1 MTSNPPA
8 IPGYHLT
15 EQIYLGSRTEVYRG
29 ISQSDKKP
37 VIIKLLKSEYPTF
50 NELVQFRNQYTIA
63 KNLDN
68 PGIVKPIALLNYRNS
83 FAIVMEDIGGISLY
97 EWGVGKREWG
107 VAKNY
112 DFLSDFFNI
121 AIQIVKILEILYQ
134 NRVIHKDIKPQNIL
148 INPETKQIKLI
159 DFSISSLLL
168 RETKEIQN
176 PNILEGTLA
185 YMSPEQTGRMNRGI
199 DYRTDFYSLGATFYE
214 LLTGKLPFQSSEPME
229 LVHCHIAMMP
239 TSPIEI
245 VPEIPVMVNNIIMKL
260 MEKAPE
266 SRYQSAFGL
275 RYDLALC
282 LQQWQEKGAIE
293 LFELGIRDIC
303 DRFVIPEKLYGR
315 ETEVKILLEA
325 FNRISNPTLSK
336 EGQGGVE
343 IMLVAGFSGIGKTAM
358 VNEIHKPIVRQRGYF
373 IKGKFDQ
380 FQRDIPFSAWVQ
392 GFQDLMRQL
401 LTESTTEVQ
410 KWQANLLEALGENG
424 QVIIDVIP
432 ELEHLIGKQP
442 EVPELEGSAGQ
453 NRFNLLFGKFIRVFA
468 RKEHPLVIFMDD
480 LQWADS
486 ASLKLIQLLMR
497 ETDTCYL
504 LLIGAYRD
512 NEVFPTHP
520 LILTLVEIR
529 KDEERQDA
537 SPTVNQITLAPLD
550 QDSLN
555 RLIADTL
562 SCPLERAIP
571 LTEIVFTKTKGN
583 PFFATQF
590 LKSLYEDGLIKFD
603 LNSGYWQC
611 DISQV
616 RALALTDD
624 VVEFMAIQLQKL
636 PENTQE
642 VLKLAACIGNKFD
655 LETLAIVHE
664 KSHAETA
671 ADLWRALQEGLILP
685 ESEVYKFFQ
694 DEVTDEIS
702 DNLSVTSA
710 TKSATTV
717 PYRFLHDRVQQAA
730 YFLIPE
736 ARKQFTHLK
745 IGQLLLKNTPEAE
758 REETI
763 FDIVNQLNI
772 GKELIE
778 ARTERKELAQ
788 LNLIAGRKAK
798 ASTAYAAAQK
808 YLTMGVELLEADRW
822 ESQYALTLALY
833 EEAAEA
839 GYLNGRFDEMDK
851 LVDVVLQNAKIL
863 LEKVKIYDIK
873 IQGTIARGDLKQ
885 AIKIGLELSEL
896 LGIKIPEEPNQLDIQ
911 KGLEETA
918 SLLNG
923 QKIEDLINLPEMTDP
938 HKLAAMYITMSI
950 ASAAFIAAPDICLLI
965 VLSQVNLSI
974 QYGNSTSS
982 GYVYGAYAVILLTEF
997 QNIESGYKLGK
1008 LALSLVERLNA
1019 KNVKAKVL
1027 LMFGGHLVHWKEHL
1041 RENIPILIE
1050 CYQSG
1055 VETGDFEYA
1064 GYAAAYVC
1072 ECLYLSGHEL
1082 TELEKQIAI
1091 YSKAINQIGQK
1102 SPSNWSAIFGQVV
1115 LNLLDKTDDPIRL
1128 IGDVYNEEQSLPL
1141 AIQLND
1147 RIQLL
1152 FIYSNQ
1158 LILSYLFDDI
1168 QQAVT
1173 KATLAKQ
1180 YLEGLTGMPVVSSIY
1195 LYESLA
1201 YLGIFAEASDAQ
1213 KESLLDLVNANRE
1226 KMREWAQSAPMNY
1239 LYKFNLVEAERCRV
1253 LGQNVEAMD
1262 YYDRAIVGAKEN
1274 EYIQDEAL
1282 ANELAAKFYLDWGK
1296 QTIAQAYL
1304 TNAYYAY
1311 ARWGAKAKV
1320 NDLEKRYPQ
1329 LLAPILNSKIR
1340 QKTGET
1346 INRMANET
1354 ITSTSRG
1361 ISESLDFATVI
1372 KAAQSLSEEINLDK
1386 LLSNLMQI
1394 AIENAGAE
1402 KGTLILEKA
1411 GELFIVAQCLDKQ
1424 CNLHPITVEQSKDIP
1439 ATLINY
1445 VWRTQETLIFNDAS
1459 TQTNFA
1465 ADPYIIH
1472 HQPKSVLCMPI
1483 QKQRKGIASPAFG
1496 MAILY
1501 LENNLAVGAFTP
1513 ARLEVLKVL
1522 SSQSAISIANAQLYG
1537 QVKESEKLLAEYN
1550 RTLEQQ
1556 VRDRTQKLQQSE
1568 SRFRQLYEQSG
1579 DAILL
1584 LDGEVFIDCNL
1595 AVLNMMRCANK
1606 KQFLALNPDR
1616 LSPEMQPDGTL
1627 SFEKANQMIA
1637 MAFELGS
1644 HRFEWMSRRVDG
1656 EDFWVEVLLTVIPLD
1671 NRQIL
1676 HTVWREIGDR
1686 KQAEAALYQK
1696 NQELS
1701 YTLKQLEIT
1710 QDELIQSEK
1719 MAALGQLVA
1728 GIAHEVNTPLGAI
1741 SSSAGNMTNFLD
1753 KTLENLPTLFQS
1765 LSPEEGQTFLA
1776 LLQRSLQKESILS
1789 TKEERKL
1796 KRGLRSQLETLEIDN
1811 ADIIAE
1817 RLVIM
1822 GIYDE
1827 IDTFIPL
1834 LKRSDSLHVLETA
1847 YKFSGLQRGIRTIKI
1862 ATDRAS
1868 KVVFALKN
1876 YARYDSSSAM
1886 TIANLTE
1893 GIETIL
1899 TLYQSHLKQGIEVIR
1914 NYGELPPFLCYPD
1927 ELNQVWTNLIH
1938 NALQAMD
1945 YRGTLTIDVTSLE
1958 REAKISITD
1967 SGKGIPQE
1975 IQYKIFQ
1982 PFFTT
1987 KPAGEGSGLGLDIVK
2002 KIIEKHNGTITFT
2015 SSPGQTTFT
2024 VSLPMPNG

>member
-1 MTSNPPA
+1 MTSNPPV

-68 PGIVKPIALLNYRNS
+68 PGIVKSIALLNYRNS
-83 FAIVMEDIGGISLY
+83 FAIVMEDIGGVSLC

-107 VAKNY
+107 LGKNS

-159 DFSISSLLL
+159 DFSISSLLP

-176 PNILEGTLA
+176 PNVLEGTLA

-199 DYRTDFYSLGATFYE
+199 DYRTDFYSLGVTFYE

-229 LVHCHIAMMP
+229 LVHSHIAIVP
-239 TSPIEI
+239 TPPIEI
-245 VPEIPVMVNNIIMKL
+245 VPEIPMMVNNIIMKL
-260 MEKAPE
+260 MKKAPE

-275 RYDLALC
+275 RYDLKLC
-282 LQQWQEKGAIE
+282 WERWQEKGAIE
-293 LFELGIRDIC
+293 LFDLGIRDIC

-315 ETEVKILLEA
+315 ETEVKTLLEA
-325 FNRISNPTLSK
+325 FDRVSNPTLTK
-336 EGQGGVE
+336 GGQGGVE
-343 IMLVAGFSGIGKTAM
+343 LMLVAGFSGIGKTAV
-358 VNEIHKPIVRQRGYF
+358 VNEVHKPIVRQRGYF

-380 FQRDIPFSAWVQ
+380 FKRDIPFSAWVQ
-392 GFQDLMRQL
+392 AFQDLMRQL
-401 LTESTTEVQ
+401 LTESTGEVQ
-410 KWQANLLEALGENG
+410 KWQADILEALGENG

-453 NRFNLLFGKFIRVFA
+453 NRFNLLFGKFIRVLA
-468 RKEHPLVIFMDD
+468 TKDHPLVIFLDD

-486 ASLKLIQLLMR
+486 ASLKLIQLLIS

-512 NEVFPTHP
+512 NEVFPAHP
-520 LILTLVEIR
+520 LILTLDEIR
-529 KDEERQDA
+529 KDENRQDA
-537 SPTVNQITLAPLD
+537 CSTVNQITLAPLD

-590 LKSLYEDGLIKFD
+590 LKSLDEDGLIEFD

-611 DISQV
+611 DISRV
-616 RALALTDD
+616 RALSLTDD

-671 ADLWRALQEGLILP
+671 ADLWKALQEGLILP
-685 ESEVYKFFQ
+685 ETEVYKFFQ
-694 DEVTDEIS
+694 DLAADE
-702 DNLSVTSA
+702 LSFVSQSRGKNNQLSA
-710 TKSATTV
+710 ATV
-717 PYRFLHDRVQQAA
+717 SYIFLHDRVQQAA
-730 YFLIPE
+730 YFLIHE
-736 ARKQFTHLK
+736 NQKKLTHLQ
-745 IGQLLLKNTPEAE
+745 IGRLLLNNTLTGE
-758 REETI
+758 REENI
-763 FDIVNQLNI
+763 FDIVNQLNM
-772 GKELIE
+772 GVELIE
-778 ARTERKELAQ
+778 NQTERDELAQ
-788 LNLIAGRKAK
+788 LNLIAGGKAK
-798 ASTAYAAAQK
+798 ASTAYAAAKK
-808 YLTMGVELLEADRW
+808 YLTVGWELLATDSW
-822 ESQYALTLALY
+822 QTQYELTLALS
-833 EEAAEA
+833 ESATEVA
-839 GYLNGRFDEMDK
+839 YLNGNFEQMEIWAE
-851 LVDVVLQNAKIL
+851 VVLQQAKTIFD
-863 LEKVKIYDIK
+863 KVKVYEIRITTSASQNRLREG
-873 IQGTIARGDLKQ
+873 IE
-885 AIKIGLELSEL
+885 IGLQALKLLGITFPEYPSQSDIQRGLDEVRLSLTGKSLSEL
-896 LGIKIPEEPNQLDIQ
+896 ID
-911 KGLEETA
+911 
-918 SLLNG
+918 
-923 QKIEDLINLPEMTDP
+923 LPEMTDP
-938 HKLAAMYITMSI
+938 QKLAIMR
-950 ASAAFIAAPDICLLI
+950 
-965 VLSQVNLSI
+965 VLSSLFNPVYVSAPELMQLLVLEKVKLSI
-974 QYGNSTSS
+974 EYGNSPWSAFAY
-982 GYVYGAYAVILLTEF
+982 GVYGVILCGIIGD
-997 QNIESGYKLGK
+997 IESGYQFGK
-1008 LALSLVERLNA
+1008 LALSLLDKFNGKAIQARTFDMVEGFVIHWKDPAQNIFEPLRWGYRCGVESGEFEWAGYTAFKICQYSLFTGKQLTSLEQEMTVWSQDLDRLQQKMGVNLVEVTHQTALNLIGESENPCLLVGDAIDEERL
-1019 KNVKAKVL
+1019 L
-1027 LMFGGHLVHWKEHL
+1027 
-1041 RENIPILIE
+1041 PIYLA
-1050 CYQSG
+1050 
-1055 VETGDFEYA
+1055 DNH
-1064 GYAAAYVC
+1064 GYGLHYF
-1072 ECLYLSGHEL
+1072 YLN
-1082 TELEKQIAI
+1082 K
-1091 YSKAINQIGQK
+1091 
-1102 SPSNWSAIFGQVV
+1102 
-1115 LNLLDKTDDPIRL
+1115 
-1128 IGDVYNEEQSLPL
+1128 
-1141 AIQLND
+1141 
-1147 RIQLL
+1147 
-1152 FIYSNQ
+1152 
-1158 LILSYLFDDI
+1158 LILCYLFGEFDL
-1168 QQAVT
+1168 AVIY
-1173 KATLAKQ
+1173 ATHAAEYLGTVTGALAV
-1180 YLEGLTGMPVVSSIY
+1180 PVFH
-1195 LYESLA
+1195 LYDSLA
-1201 YLGIFAEASDAQ
+1201 RLTIHPNVAKSEQHNIMKKIA
-1213 KESLLDLVNANRE
+1213 ANQE
-1226 KMREWAQSAPMNY
+1226 KMKIWAAHAPRNH
-1239 LYKFNLVEAERCRV
+1239 LHKFYLVEAEKYRV
-1253 LGQNVEAMD
+1253 LGENADAIEM
-1262 YYDRAIVGAKEN
+1262 YDLAIAGAKEN
-1274 EYIQDEAL
+1274 EYINEEAL
-1282 ANELAAKFYLDWGK
+1282 ANELAAKFYLEWGK
-1296 QTIAQAYL
+1296 EKIAQVYL
-1304 TNAYYAY
+1304 TDAYYAY
-1311 ARWGAKAKV
+1311 SRWGAKTKV
-1320 NDLEKRYPQ
+1320 DDLEKRYPQ
-1329 LLAPILNSKIR
+1329 LLAPILKH
-1340 QKTGET
+1340 KTSLNTGDT
-1346 INRMANET
+1346 ISEMMTGT
-1354 ITSTSRG
+1354 IVSTSSFV
-1361 ISESLDFATVI
+1361 SEILDLATVI
-1372 KAAQSLSEEINLDK
+1372 KASQSLSGEINLNN
-1386 LLSNLMQI
+1386 LLSTLMEVM
-1394 AIENAGAE
+1394 IENAGAE
-1402 KGTLILEKA
+1402 KGALILLEGDSFAIAAQSISGKA
-1411 GELFIVAQCLDKQ
+1411 CSLKPT
-1424 CNLHPITVEQSKDIP
+1424 PIIHSQDIP
-1439 ATLINY
+1439 ITLINY
-1445 VWRTQETLIFNDAS
+1445 VSRTSETLVIDDAIAE
-1459 TQTNFA
+1459 TTFA
-1465 ADPYIIH
+1465 GDPYII
-1472 HQPKSVLCMPI
+1472 QQEPKSILCSPI
-1483 QKQRKGIASPAFG
+1483 INQGKLI
-1496 MAILY
+1496 AILY
-1501 LENNLAVGAFTP
+1501 LENNLTTGAFTP
-1513 ARLEVLKVL
+1513 DRLQVLKIL
-1522 SSQSAISIANAQLYG
+1522 SSQAAISISNAQLYG

-1556 VRDRTQKLQQSE
+1556 VRDRTQKLQHSE
-1568 SRFRQLYEQSG
+1568 SRFRQLYEESG

-1584 LDGEVFIDCNL
+1584 FDGEVVIDCNL
-1595 AVLNMMRCANK
+1595 AALKMMRCANK

-1671 NRQIL
+1671 HRQIF
-1676 HTVWREIGDR
+1676 HTVCREIGDR
-1686 KQAEAALYQK
+1686 KQAEAALYHK

-1701 YTLKQLEIT
+1701 YTLKQLKTTE
-1710 QDELIQSEK
+1710 DELIQSEK

-1765 LSPEEGQTFLA
+1765 LSPEEGETFLA

-1827 IDTFIPL
+1827 IDAFIPL
-1834 LKRSDSLHVLETA
+1834 FKRLNSLHVLETA
-1847 YKFSGLQRGIRTIKI
+1847 YNFSGLKRGVSTIKI

-1876 YARYDSSSAM
+1876 YARYDSSSQM

-1899 TLYQSHLKQGIEVIR
+1899 TLYQNHIKQGIEVIR
-1914 NYGELPPFLCYPD
+1914 NYGELPLILCYPD

-1945 YRGTLTIDVTSLE
+1945 YRGTLTIDVTNLD
-1958 REAKISITD
+1958 REAKICITD

-2002 KIIEKHNGTITFT
+2002 KIIEKHNGSITFT

-2024 VSLPMPNG
+2024 VSLPMANG